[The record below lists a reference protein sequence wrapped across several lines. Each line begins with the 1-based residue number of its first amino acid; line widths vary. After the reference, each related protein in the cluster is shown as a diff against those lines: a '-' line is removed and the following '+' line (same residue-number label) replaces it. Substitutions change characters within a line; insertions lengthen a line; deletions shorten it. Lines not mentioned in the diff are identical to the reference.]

1 MEDKNHITIDELMK
15 KSLQFALAATLI
27 AGTSNISVIKD
38 KIQVKE
44 SDHGTIVIQ
53 QMND

>member
-1 MEDKNHITIDELMK
+1 MEHKSHVTIDELMK

-44 SDHGTIVIQ
+44 SNRGTIIIQ
-53 QMND
+53 QVND